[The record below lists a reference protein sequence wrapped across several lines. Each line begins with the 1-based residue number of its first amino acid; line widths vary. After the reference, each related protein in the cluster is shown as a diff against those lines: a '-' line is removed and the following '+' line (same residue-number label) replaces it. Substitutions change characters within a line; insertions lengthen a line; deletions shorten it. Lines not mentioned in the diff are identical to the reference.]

1 MGTHPIF
8 ESDFDCL
15 TDMNTNN
22 LNRTTSISKV
32 FKDQQKTFAKNSRKT
47 AEKSTADNSM
57 QVDGYNEFQ
66 KDLEELPILIDLNSS
81 TESASSASTCSSS
94 NSSNTSS
101 SFSNTTQPYQ
111 FYFGEISS
119 QEVIETDLEIVLP
132 ELEEISNSTLPDF
145 TLYQD
150 NQ

>member
-32 FKDQQKTFAKNSRKT
+32 FKEKQNIFTKKT
-47 AEKSTADNSM
+47 AEPSKSDKLPVMQADNFEAFS
-57 QVDGYNEFQ
+57 

-81 TESASSASTCSSS
+81 TESVSSASTCSSY
-94 NSSNTSS
+94 SNTS
-101 SFSNTTQPYQ
+101 QPYQ

-119 QEVIETDLEIVLP
+119 QEVVETEIVLP

-145 TLYQD
+145 TLYPD
-150 NQ
+150 A